1 MHTILLLS
9 QSITLCTEAVVGM
22 LDSEITHVPLNKEV
36 VDDLLD
42 DYSSLIKLSNSSF
55 AGTMK
60 THQDTSVQVLRP
72 DINHLQDV
80 VRKRQ
85 QAFQEG
91 DPEKIFTAS
100 KKYENIFSKNIR
112 EIQDFHYEVP
122 KPFAS
127 YDANDLKK
135 MLWIKMS
142 DSYEYPLKNDIF
154 KVKLHFVWH
163 PEVEEYQL
171 MRKIP
176 GLTALNSV
184 PFETY
189 AISLEDAHKGIL
201 CVELDSQNFFSM
213 EMHIPVL
220 RSGMVTIRKKT
231 LFASRM
237 INPRADFL
245 SKDVKFAKSI
255 LRQAMKKKDQAF
267 EVHNLWYEDLRCA

>member
-1 MHTILLLS
+1 MHTVLLVS
-9 QSITLCTEAVVGM
+9 KSIPLCTEVVVGK
-22 LDSEITHVPLNKEV
+22 LDSEITHVTLNKEV

-60 THQDTSVQVLRP
+60 THQEISVQVLRP

-85 QAFQEG
+85 QVFQEG
-91 DPEKIFTAS
+91 GPEEIFTAL
-100 KKYENIFSKNIR
+100 KKYGNIFSKSIR

-189 AISLEDAHKGIL
+189 AISLKDAHKGIL

-237 INPRADFL
+237 IDPRAEFF
-245 SKDVKFAKSI
+245 SKDAKFVKSI
-255 LRQAMKKKDQAF
+255 LRQAMKKMDQAF
-267 EVHNLWYEDLRCA
+267 KAYNLWYEDLRCA